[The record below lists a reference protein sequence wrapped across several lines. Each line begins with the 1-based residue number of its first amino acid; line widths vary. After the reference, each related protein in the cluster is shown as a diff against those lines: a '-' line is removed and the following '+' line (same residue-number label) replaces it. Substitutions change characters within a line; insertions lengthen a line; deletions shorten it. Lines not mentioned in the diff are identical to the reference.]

1 MSLSVLV
8 KSASSLPNVEKFSKS
23 DPMCVIVLQGEK
35 RKTKVIDNNL
45 DPQWNETLTWTLQ
58 AALSGSESLE
68 IEVYDYEKLR
78 SNRLLGTLSL
88 SLQEVVSRGS
98 QNVNSALKSKK
109 GEVMQ
114 VCLFSVDRS
123 LFVCVCSCV

>member
-1 MSLSVLV
+1 MSTDVS
-8 KSASSLPNVEKFSKS
+8 
-23 DPMCVIVLQGEK
+23 Q
-35 RKTKVIDNNL
+35 
-45 DPQWNETLTWTLQ
+45 TLTWTLQ

-68 IEVYDYEKLR
+68 VEVYDYEKLR

-114 VCLFSVDRS
+114 VRLSLCISVH
-123 LFVCVCSCV
+123 VCVCVTIYFWESWN